1 MLDPLKFEVA
11 IKDRATKEL
20 EEIEKKLINKLNGK
34 NALSDVMSR
43 SFKVAKNEVERL
55 QNELVRAQ
63 RVIETFGDKGFNVA
77 SLERY
82 KMALLEVRNNLEL
95 IKKNGGLHPQTGLTA
110 SQFLTSEDTSR
121 VVSLLK
127 TELSYYQNI
136 GKELERIAHLR
147 SALTSTMQAY
157 PSSPYRS
164 ELSQAIAGLD
174 LREGLLARQGV
185 RDATQTINSSAYR
198 QQIQEA
204 VALISKVSAESRN
217 SAKENAQ
224 MIESMRRAGIAVSD
238 LAAKF
243 DKLEIAKIR
252 ANAVAAKIDT
262 SAYDKAVERMERY
275 KRVLD
280 YIAQHGGHD
289 AKRITGSV
297 GYRNAANDLNIQAT
311 ALRTLTTEANR
322 AAHATQQ
329 LSSEEQRLSQAL
341 QQTNDHARGQS
352 QLLSDLKSLATQYLG
367 VWGGQQ
373 FLHNI
378 IEIGGQLEMQ
388 RLSIGAILQNTA
400 QANELF
406 DKIKGLATQSPFG
419 VVQLDQMT
427 KQLTAYGF
435 KYNEL
440 YDMTKRLAD
449 ISAATG
455 TDVSRLALA
464 LGHVRSEAALSG
476 YTLRQFSMANVPL
489 LQKLSEKLGKTTK
502 EIRDMVKKKEVGYDD
517 VIGVLKDLT
526 NEGGMFYNMQE
537 VISESVKAKFKNVR
551 DAMDIMYGEMAEGA
565 PGDALKEVANML
577 MEVTRNWKDAVT
589 ILGTG
594 AAVWGIHRVAI
605 MLYTK
610 ILGQANYATLA
621 AIANSSRQ
629 VAMNNTLAW
638 TYRNLTA
645 SEKSHTIVSQAQ
657 LRIAKLRQTVGLQ
670 LSRLQALRIAQSRR
684 EIVMGLAVALS
695 EKKLVAED
703 ISRQVALGKVTR
715 AEALRAIGLSR
726 LSAAEKAA
734 AVQMVNNT
742 RILGFWGKAGYAAAF
757 GIRAIGTAL
766 KSLIFNPAM
775 MAMAA
780 ITAIME
786 LWQRNSREM
795 EAAEELSNKIYEHSQ
810 EALRNTRTMMENTG
824 IHVKWR
830 ENDKSEWS
838 DVTGSFGNKV
848 GGQQTIQL
856 PKFETTAA
864 EQSIEQWSQ
873 YIREYAATPNRI
885 LNDALFD
892 TEGKVRSL
900 KEQYDNLG
908 KSVIQVAEAQRLMQS
923 MSLGDAFGNAIA
935 KTDGGWFD
943 DNVMTDI
950 ANYDK
955 KLKKFGSNVTSVY
968 RKYRQAVDSGIRAA
982 ERQDATFAEATKG
995 LDTYAQKFKFLV
1007 EHQKE
1012 YVNSWSAFRNVGGL
1026 DGISNQNALS
1036 EASTSSAFR
1045 TGFDEVEKAK
1055 AEMQSELNDFFLQL
1069 EGELEM
1075 KGIDKKKIQESEAL
1089 QQALLLSYKD
1099 NLSSI
1104 QGLSAEA
1111 ANDLMKLFAQWFG
1124 IKLDVDDEKFK
1135 VKVSEVQRILK
1146 ELSESDWNVDLNFAS
1161 NMNDVIKEARKQYK
1175 AAKEFYENAEPVLIK
1190 FGVKMKMGDVLTEEQ
1205 IKAALA
1211 KAPEN
1216 ARGFLE
1222 QVLRGAN
1229 EASRLFNQ
1237 STTASKTGGF
1247 SLKDKTKKEKSNRG
1261 GKKKDTV
1268 LEGWK
1273 EEWNELKAF
1282 YTEYKRWAEKIGDDK
1297 AIEKLRSTGLWG
1309 QFFNKDGSARY
1320 SMKDWGQAIDDFK
1333 KQLKGG
1339 TKDRD
1344 KFLFEVGKE
1353 RLTPDFDQISKNLD
1367 EQLKAMEKYLS
1378 ENAEK
1383 YDLYR
1388 YLLEQTGNE
1397 SFASLAFGD
1406 YRMWDDASKKAR
1418 KHLEKSWGSAISNWN
1433 MDESQAE
1440 KFFGGNKAML
1450 KAYTEIQGNIRKKG
1464 VDLLKEEAQAL
1475 NKTLDIDGKIALK
1488 EAEIE
1493 RIRKE
1498 GGNNDGRIKQA
1509 QEELK
1514 GLQTEKF
1521 QQAPEFLKFYDAV
1534 LTMSIDEAENMGLA
1548 IRKNL
1553 TEQLANSRISAKNF
1567 LTEIK
1572 KIDEQIKK
1580 VRSKKGDLFNLMT
1593 GGLDEMLQQRSNK
1606 AVDRYQSAAID
1617 YENAQRDLE
1626 KAQRNNDSTG
1636 VMNALLRRRAAE
1648 EEMKTAKKVFN
1659 LSDKQLDNLNQV
1671 VKICK
1676 MIDDIVRGIGE
1687 GFENVRQAADSLGVD
1702 TDRNAWTSINGVL
1715 GAISGVTSSISGI
1728 AQSVKNGDIGGVIS
1742 NTVGMF
1748 TKPIVALSEAHD
1760 KRREHQIE
1768 QLREDVHKIDNTLN
1782 LIKLLRS
1789 RTLGYDNG
1797 DLRRSM
1803 ANMYAQRSGASAQ
1816 GMYEYYSRGGLRGTG
1831 YRQEIDALRKQRED
1845 YQKMYD
1851 AENDKKKKSSE
1862 SLEEY
1867 KVKMAELD
1875 EQIQNYAEDLSKELW
1890 GIDFQSW
1897 ADQLGDAIMTAF
1909 ENGEDMARAFNDA
1922 VKSIMQDIVSEV
1934 LKIGIIEPMMERLRN
1949 KLFGDNGVVST
1960 DEIVD
1965 DPVAASRKLVNALGE
1980 YFKPGGEG
1988 SNMVNAANN
1997 FLSGVNGMMKQMGF
2011 SNGLLGDDSSKSVS
2025 SGIKGIQEQT
2035 ADLLASYINAIRQDV
2050 SVIRMQEDTLYKEF
2064 ISNYWSSYI
2073 SHVTGIEGRITSI
2086 QNNTAAI
2093 VRMMESGQGALY
2105 EKVNRI
2111 EDHLDSVIHG
2121 ANKMNVK

>member
-204 VALISKVSAESRN
+204 VTLISKVSAESRN

-262 SAYDKAVERMERY
+262 SAYDKAVERMDRY

-311 ALRTLTTEANR
+311 ALKALTTEADR
-322 AAHATQQ
+322 AARANQK
-329 LSSEEQRLSQAL
+329 LVAEEQRLAQAL
-341 QQTNDHARGQS
+341 IQSTNAARSQS
-352 QLLSDLKSLATQYLG
+352 QVLSDLKSLATQYLG
-367 VWGGQQ
+367 VWGVQG
-373 FLHNI
+373 FLKNI
-378 IEIGGQLEMQ
+378 IEIGGQLEQQ
-388 RLSIGAILQNTA
+388 RLSIGAILGDMSAGQHLFN
-400 QANELF
+400 QIKELAV
-406 DKIKGLATQSPFG
+406 ISPFG
-419 VVQLDQMT
+419 VMELDRYT
-427 KQLTAYGF
+427 KQLSAYGF
-435 KYNEL
+435 KQNEL

-449 ISAATG
+449 ISAGAG
-455 TDVSRLALA
+455 TEVSRLALA
-464 LGHVRSEAALSG
+464 LGHVRSEGALSG
-476 YTLRQFSMANVPL
+476 YTLRQFAMNNIPM
-489 LQKLSEKLGKTTK
+489 LQKLSDRLSEIEGRIVSTAEIRKRVSKK
-502 EIRDMVKKKEVGYDD
+502 EIGYED
-517 VIGVLKDLT
+517 VISVIKDLT
-526 NEGGMFYNMQE
+526 DEGGMFYNMQE
-537 VISESVKAKFKNVR
+537 TMADSVNAKFKNLK
-551 DAMDIMYGEMAEGA
+551 DSMDIMYGEMAESGI
-565 PGDALKEVANML
+565 GDLLKRIASSL
-577 MEVTRNWKDAVT
+577 MTVTRNWSSTLRIVG
-589 ILGTG
+589 LGT
-594 AAVWGIHRVAI
+594 AAFL
-605 MLYTK
+605 LYKSAMAGVNKNLTVFGNTSNLVNLRLNAQR
-610 ILGQANYATLA
+610 ITLGL
-621 AIANSSRQ
+621 NSSS
-629 VAMNNTLAW
+629 V
-638 TYRNLTA
+638 
-645 SEKSHTIVSQAQ
+645 K
-657 LRIAKLRQTVGLQ
+657 
-670 LSRLQALRIAQSRR
+670 
-684 EIVMGLAVALS
+684 
-695 EKKLVAED
+695 
-703 ISRQVALGKVTR
+703 
-715 AEALRAIGLSR
+715 R
-726 LSAAEKAA
+726 LSAAEIDRMVTLKMLTREQLLNAVATKRLTVDQAELAA
-734 AVQMVNNT
+734 ATFNVSRAELVALANGGKMGLMWKGLKVQAQSFLLT
-742 RILGFWGKAGYAAAF
+742 LG
-757 GIRAIGTAL
+757 GIA
-766 KSLIFNPAM
+766 KSLVNPFTIAF
-775 MAMAA
+775 AA
-780 ITAIME
+780 ISAGFEIFMR
-786 LWQRNSREM
+786 WKQKN
-795 EAAEELSNKIYEHSQ
+795 EEIKE
-810 EALRNTRTMMENTG
+810 
-824 IHVKWR
+824 
-830 ENDKSEWS
+830 
-838 DVTGSFGNKV
+838 
-848 GGQQTIQL
+848 
-856 PKFETTAA
+856 
-864 EQSIEQWSQ
+864 SIEQMAQKGSDGYKNISDTLAKYQ
-873 YIREYAATPNRI
+873 KQTLSGGYDTAIGDIIDSLKNYAPNVSSIIEEAYAIDDLGKRYMFLRKELESTKNAYADLQNVSGVAINANEATGNLINDTFTENVEDYVKDLDKVKRAESDFYHHRASIDATLSKLASLPAFKQFSKERLNDDGSMKTTEEQMKIILANVDYYREFSRI
-885 LNDALFD
+885 LTGINGGARAAFQTYYDAL
-892 TEGKVRSL
+892 GKADERMKNEVL
-900 KEQYDNLG
+900 PD
-908 KSVIQVAEAQRLMQS
+908 
-923 MSLGDAFGNAIA
+923 
-935 KTDGGWFD
+935 
-943 DNVMTDI
+943 
-950 ANYDK
+950 
-955 KLKKFGSNVTSVY
+955 LKKFAENIDSEYTSKFGKDWKKNADHV
-968 RKYRQAVDSGIRAA
+968 KSAWMEILAVVDRVPQMNNKV
-982 ERQDATFAEATKG
+982 RQDLFEEIFNKEWK
-995 LDTYAQKFKFLV
+995 LDIK
-1007 EHQKE
+1007 
-1012 YVNSWSAFRNVGGL
+1012 VGF
-1026 DGISNQNALS
+1026 
-1036 EASTSSAFR
+1036 T
-1045 TGFDEVEKAK
+1045 TDEVE
-1055 AEMQSELNDFFLQL
+1055 EQLPQWMQE
-1069 EGELEM
+1069 
-1075 KGIDKKKIQESEAL
+1075 IQ
-1089 QQALLLSYKD
+1089 
-1099 NLSSI
+1099 
-1104 QGLSAEA
+1104 
-1111 ANDLMKLFAQWFG
+1111 
-1124 IKLDVDDEKFK
+1124 
-1135 VKVSEVQRILK
+1135 K
-1146 ELSESDWNVDLNFAS
+1146 ELDGTGIFFKADMDYEQIIDTVKSGHDKAQETVNKLKPIVLTAGIQFDGIQDLNIEQYRYVSPELYSVLQELQPAISTVNKTESFGKKRGLDFS
-1161 NMNDVIKEARKQYK
+1161 RMKKDGSLRK
-1175 AAKEFYENAEPVLIK
+1175 N
-1190 FGVKMKMGDVLTEEQ
+1190 GS
-1205 IKAALA
+1205 
-1211 KAPEN
+1211 
-1216 ARGFLE
+1216 
-1222 QVLRGAN
+1222 AN
-1229 EASRLFNQ
+1229 
-1237 STTASKTGGF
+1237 
-1247 SLKDKTKKEKSNRG
+1247 
-1261 GKKKDTV
+1261 KKDTV

-1464 VDLLKEEAQAL
+1464 ADLLKEEAQAL

-1659 LSDKQLDNLNQV
+1659 LSDTQLDNLNQA

-1687 GFENVRQAADSLGVD
+1687 GFENVRKAADSLGVD
-1702 TDRNAWTSINGVL
+1702 TDRNAWTSINGAL
-1715 GAISGVTSSISGI
+1715 GAINGVTSSISGI

-1782 LIKLLRS
+1782 LIKSLRS

-1803 ANMYAQRSGASAQ
+1803 ANMYAQRSGASAK

-1988 SNMVNAANN
+1988 SNMVNAAND

-2073 SHVTGIEGRITSI
+2073 SHVTGIEGSITSI

>member
-147 SALTSTMQAY
+147 SALTSIMQAY

-185 RDATQTINSSAYR
+185 RDATQTISSSAYR

-204 VALISKVSAESRN
+204 VTLISKVSAESRN

-311 ALRTLTTEANR
+311 ALRTLTTEADR
-322 AAHATQQ
+322 AARSNQKLVA
-329 LSSEEQRLSQAL
+329 EEQRLAQAMI
-341 QQTNDHARGQS
+341 QSTNAARSQS
-352 QLLSDLKSLATQYLG
+352 QVLSDLKSLATQYLG
-367 VWGGQQ
+367 VWGAQG
-373 FLHNI
+373 FLKNI
-378 IEIGGQLEMQ
+378 IEIGGQLEQQ
-388 RLSIGAILQNTA
+388 RLSIGAILGDMSAGQHLFN
-400 QANELF
+400 QIKELAV
-406 DKIKGLATQSPFG
+406 ISPFG
-419 VVQLDQMT
+419 VMELDRYT
-427 KQLTAYGF
+427 KQLSAYGF
-435 KYNEL
+435 KQNEL

-449 ISAATG
+449 ISAGAG
-455 TDVSRLALA
+455 TEVSRLALA
-464 LGHVRSEAALSG
+464 LGHVRSEGALSG
-476 YTLRQFSMANVPL
+476 YTLRQFAMNNIPM
-489 LQKLSEKLGKTTK
+489 LQKLSDRLSEIEGRIVSTAEIRKRVSKK
-502 EIRDMVKKKEVGYDD
+502 EIGYED
-517 VIGVLKDLT
+517 VISVIKDLT
-526 NEGGMFYNMQE
+526 DEGGMFYNMQE
-537 VISESVKAKFKNVR
+537 TMADSVNAKFKNLK
-551 DAMDIMYGEMAEGA
+551 DSMDIMYGEMAESGI
-565 PGDALKEVANML
+565 GDLLKRIASSL
-577 MEVTRNWKDAVT
+577 MTVTRNWSSTLRIVG
-589 ILGTG
+589 LGT
-594 AAVWGIHRVAI
+594 AAFL
-605 MLYTK
+605 LYKSAMAGVNKNLTVFGNTSNLVNLRLNAQR
-610 ILGQANYATLA
+610 ITLGL
-621 AIANSSRQ
+621 NSSS
-629 VAMNNTLAW
+629 V
-638 TYRNLTA
+638 
-645 SEKSHTIVSQAQ
+645 K
-657 LRIAKLRQTVGLQ
+657 
-670 LSRLQALRIAQSRR
+670 
-684 EIVMGLAVALS
+684 
-695 EKKLVAED
+695 
-703 ISRQVALGKVTR
+703 
-715 AEALRAIGLSR
+715 R
-726 LSAAEKAA
+726 LSAAEIDRMVTLKMLTREQLLNAVATKRLTVDQAELAA
-734 AVQMVNNT
+734 ATFNVSRAELVALANGGKMGLMWKGLKVQAQSFLLT
-742 RILGFWGKAGYAAAF
+742 LG
-757 GIRAIGTAL
+757 GIA
-766 KSLIFNPAM
+766 KSLVNPFTIAF
-775 MAMAA
+775 AA
-780 ITAIME
+780 ISAGFEIFMR
-786 LWQRNSREM
+786 WKQKN
-795 EAAEELSNKIYEHSQ
+795 EEIKE
-810 EALRNTRTMMENTG
+810 
-824 IHVKWR
+824 
-830 ENDKSEWS
+830 
-838 DVTGSFGNKV
+838 
-848 GGQQTIQL
+848 
-856 PKFETTAA
+856 
-864 EQSIEQWSQ
+864 SIEQMTQKGSDGYKNISDTLAKYQ
-873 YIREYAATPNRI
+873 KQTLSGGYDTAIDDIIDSLKNYAPNVSSILEEAYAIDDLAKRYMYLRKELESTKNAYADLQNVSGVAINANEATGNLINDTFTENVEDYVKDLDKVKRAESDFYHHRASIDATLSKLASLPAFKQFSKERLNDDGSMKTTEEQMKIILANVDYYREFSRI
-885 LNDALFD
+885 LTGINGGARAAFQTYYEAL
-892 TEGKVRSL
+892 G
-900 KEQYDNLG
+900 
-908 KSVIQVAEAQRLMQS
+908 EADERMKNEVLP
-923 MSLGDAFGNAIA
+923 D
-935 KTDGGWFD
+935 
-943 DNVMTDI
+943 
-950 ANYDK
+950 
-955 KLKKFGSNVTSVY
+955 LKKFAENIDSEYASKFGNDWKKNADHVKSAWMEII
-968 RKYRQAVDSGIRAA
+968 AVVDRVPGMNNKV
-982 ERQDATFAEATKG
+982 RQDLFEEIFNKEWK
-995 LDTYAQKFKFLV
+995 LDIK
-1007 EHQKE
+1007 
-1012 YVNSWSAFRNVGGL
+1012 VGF
-1026 DGISNQNALS
+1026 
-1036 EASTSSAFR
+1036 T
-1045 TGFDEVEKAK
+1045 TDEVEEQLPQWMQEIQKELDGTGIFLRADMDYEQIIDTVKSGHDKAQETVNK
-1055 AEMQSELNDFFLQL
+1055 LKPIALHFGIQFDGIQDVNIEQYRYTVRPELF
-1069 EGELEM
+1069 
-1075 KGIDKKKIQESEAL
+1075 SAL
-1089 QQALLLSYKD
+1089 QELQSAASTLNKTEGFGKKRGLDFSRMKKD
-1099 NLSSI
+1099 GSL
-1104 QGLSAEA
+1104 
-1111 ANDLMKLFAQWFG
+1111 
-1124 IKLDVDDEKFK
+1124 
-1135 VKVSEVQRILK
+1135 
-1146 ELSESDWNVDLNFAS
+1146 
-1161 NMNDVIKEARKQYK
+1161 RK
-1175 AAKEFYENAEPVLIK
+1175 N
-1190 FGVKMKMGDVLTEEQ
+1190 G
-1205 IKAALA
+1205 
-1211 KAPEN
+1211 
-1216 ARGFLE
+1216 
-1222 QVLRGAN
+1222 
-1229 EASRLFNQ
+1229 
-1237 STTASKTGGF
+1237 ST
-1247 SLKDKTKKEKSNRG
+1247 N
-1261 GKKKDTV
+1261 KKDTV

-1464 VDLLKEEAQAL
+1464 ADLLKEEAQAL

-1782 LIKLLRS
+1782 LIKSLRS

-1988 SNMVNAANN
+1988 SNMVNAAND

>member
-110 SQFLTSEDTSR
+110 SQFLTSEGTSR

-136 GKELERIAHLR
+136 GKELERIANLR
-147 SALTSTMQAY
+147 SALTSIMQAY
-157 PSSPYRS
+157 PSSLYRS

-185 RDATQTINSSAYR
+185 RDATQTISSSAYR

-204 VALISKVSAESRN
+204 VTLISKVSAESRN

-367 VWGGQQ
+367 VWGAQG
-373 FLHNI
+373 FIHKI
-378 IEIGGQLEMQ
+378 IETGGQLEQQ
-388 RLSIGAILQNTA
+388 RLSLTAILGDAEKANTLFG
-400 QANELF
+400 QVKELAV
-406 DKIKGLATQSPFG
+406 KSPFG
-419 VVQLDQMT
+419 VVQIDQMT
-427 KQLTAYGF
+427 KQLAAYSF
-435 KYNEL
+435 ESDEL
-440 YDMTKRLAD
+440 FDWTKRLAD

-455 TDVSRLALA
+455 TEVNRLALA
-464 LGHVRSEAALSG
+464 LGHVRSEGALSG
-476 YTLRQFSMANVPL
+476 YTLRQFAMANVPVL
-489 LQKLSEKLGKTTK
+489 RMLSENLGISTK
-502 EIRDMVKKKEVGYDD
+502 EVRDRVRKKEISADD
-517 VIGVLKDLT
+517 VQEILKRLT
-526 NEGGMFYNMQE
+526 DEGGMFYNAQE
-537 VISESVKAKFKNVR
+537 VMSEALNAKFKNMR
-551 DAMDIMYGEMAEGA
+551 DAFDIMYGEIAEG
-565 PGDALKEVANML
+565 GVGNALKEIAVMITQGAKEWERFGKDILMVA
-577 MEVTRNWKDAVT
+577 TAF
-589 ILGTG
+589 
-594 AAVWGIHRVAI
+594 GIGKA
-605 MLYTK
+605 
-610 ILGQANYATLA
+610 
-621 AIANSSRQ
+621 
-629 VAMNNTLAW
+629 
-638 TYRNLTA
+638 
-645 SEKSHTIVSQAQ
+645 
-657 LRIAKLRQTVGLQ
+657 
-670 LSRLQALRIAQSRR
+670 
-684 EIVMGLAVALS
+684 AVALYNTALGEGTAATLKS
-695 EKKLVAED
+695 ISAAQQKENANLRLARAAGLVTKAEYEQL
-703 ISRQVALGKVTR
+703 IFNERYSASALKVALTTNKITVEELQRAVALGKVNKSVAQAAVVAAGFDAKLISNVR
-715 AEALRAIGLSR
+715 VLGMWRKGIFLLGEGLRAAGIAVKGFLASLWPLLA
-726 LSAAEKAA
+726 LSAVFDIVNKTSSQNDAAMESAESAAKATNKYQDLQATTDRLGSSQGKTNEQLENNIKSMKDSLVAVGEYTEELKKQVDSVETLAEKYDILHGAMRNISE
-734 AVQMVNNT
+734 QVNDRQARKQALIGEGLMT
-742 RILGFWGKAGYAAAF
+742 GS
-757 GIRAIGTAL
+757 GTAWNPINWFRDNAL
-766 KSLIFNPAM
+766 KDAKDIDDYAQDLY
-775 MAMAA
+775 
-780 ITAIME
+780 
-786 LWQRNSREM
+786 L
-795 EAAEELSNKIYEHSQ
+795 
-810 EALRNTRTMMENTG
+810 AL
-824 IHVKWR
+824 
-830 ENDKSEWS
+830 DKN
-838 DVTGSFGNKV
+838 NKV
-848 GGQQTIQL
+848 LREAFSKILKARGEWQE
-856 PKFETTAA
+856 KFASMSAKDIFSSLDENL
-864 EQSIEQWSQ
+864 QSSLLSDIYNGEKFNNELK
-873 YIREYAATPNRI
+873 RAV
-885 LNDALFD
+885 
-892 TEGKVRSL
+892 GKVREILYGSAT
-900 KEQYDNLG
+900 
-908 KSVIQVAEAQRLMQS
+908 SVI
-923 MSLGDAFGNAIA
+923 GDAYKYSYQGAVNELRGHKDEIA
-935 KTDGGWFD
+935 KAFADAFNVDHPDIDLSKANEEQKIEFAKFLDTTISNLEDVRDAGKKALNDIVIEGTIKVRPKYSL
-943 DNVMTDI
+943 DNENFLDFMNEFREKNPLAYFEWERYGRDKKASEDEQRRSAESYGRTFSGTTQSNI
-950 ANYDK
+950 GNEAKK
-955 KLKKFGSNVTSVY
+955 KLKELRTERNNLVNFQNSLVY
-968 RKYRQAVDSGIRAA
+968 RSDPEEKKRADDRIKA
-982 ERQDATFAEATKG
+982 IDEETKR
-995 LDTYAQKFKFLV
+995 LKQAQKDYNQYGDPEKGR
-1007 EHQKE
+1007 
-1012 YVNSWSAFRNVGGL
+1012 SGG
-1026 DGISNQNALS
+1026 N
-1036 EASTSSAFR
+1036 
-1045 TGFDEVEKAK
+1045 
-1055 AEMQSELNDFFLQL
+1055 
-1069 EGELEM
+1069 
-1075 KGIDKKKIQESEAL
+1075 
-1089 QQALLLSYKD
+1089 
-1099 NLSSI
+1099 
-1104 QGLSAEA
+1104 
-1111 ANDLMKLFAQWFG
+1111 
-1124 IKLDVDDEKFK
+1124 
-1135 VKVSEVQRILK
+1135 
-1146 ELSESDWNVDLNFAS
+1146 
-1161 NMNDVIKEARKQYK
+1161 
-1175 AAKEFYENAEPVLIK
+1175 
-1190 FGVKMKMGDVLTEEQ
+1190 
-1205 IKAALA
+1205 
-1211 KAPEN
+1211 
-1216 ARGFLE
+1216 
-1222 QVLRGAN
+1222 
-1229 EASRLFNQ
+1229 
-1237 STTASKTGGF
+1237 
-1247 SLKDKTKKEKSNRG
+1247 
-1261 GKKKDTV
+1261 KKDTV

-1464 VDLLKEEAQAL
+1464 ADLLKEEAQAL

-1498 GGNNDGRIKQA
+1498 GGKNDGRIKQA

-1593 GGLDEMLQQRSNK
+1593 GGLDEMLKQRSNN

-1702 TDRNAWTSINGVL
+1702 TDRNAWTSINGAL
-1715 GAISGVTSSISGI
+1715 GAINGVTSSISGI

-1742 NTVGMF
+1742 NTIGMF

-1768 QLREDVHKIDNTLN
+1768 QLREDVQKIDNTLN
-1782 LIKLLRS
+1782 LIKSLRS

-1988 SNMVNAANN
+1988 SNMVNAAND